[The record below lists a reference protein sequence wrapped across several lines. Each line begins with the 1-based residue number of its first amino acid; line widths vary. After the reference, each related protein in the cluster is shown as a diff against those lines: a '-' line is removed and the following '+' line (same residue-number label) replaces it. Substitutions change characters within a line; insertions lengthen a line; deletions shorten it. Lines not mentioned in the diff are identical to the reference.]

1 MKTTKSTNKP
11 TNAAADAM
19 VELISQSFRL
29 NSRLLL
35 TADRMARDMGL
46 SAARWQ
52 VLSAIAQATEPPTIS
67 DIARWMGLTRQ
78 SVQQVADAL
87 AKDDLINFQPNP
99 KHRRASL
106 VVVTNKATKLLEQLT
121 EQRFAWARE
130 VATTLPV
137 ADIKVANKVLG
148 KVREKL

>member
-1 MKTTKSTNKP
+1 MTTSRKTVNT
-11 TNAAADAM
+11 AADAM
-19 VELISQSFRL
+19 VELIGQSFRL

-35 TADRMARDMGL
+35 TADRMAKDVGL

-52 VLSAIAQATEPPTIS
+52 VLSAITQATRPATIS

-87 AKDDLINFQPNP
+87 AKDKLIDYQPNP

-106 VVVTNKATKLLEQLT
+106 VAVTGEATKLLKQLD
-121 EQRFAWARE
+121 EQRFAWASE

-137 ADIKVANKVLG
+137 ADIKVASEILG

>member
-1 MKTTKSTNKP
+1 MKTTKT

-19 VELISQSFRL
+19 VELIGESFRL
-29 NSRLLL
+29 NSRLLI
-35 TADRMARDMGL
+35 TADRMAREMGL

-52 VLSAIAQATEPPTIS
+52 VLSAITQAAEPPTIS

-87 AKDDLINFQPNP
+87 AKDDLIIYRPNP
-99 KHRRASL
+99 KHRRSSL
-106 VVVTNKATKLLEQLT
+106 VVVTKKAAKLLEQLD
-121 EQRFAWARE
+121 EQRYAWARS

-137 ADIKVANKVLG
+137 ADIRVASEVLG

>member
-1 MKTTKSTNKP
+1 MKITKT

-19 VELISQSFRL
+19 VELIGESFRL
-29 NSRLLL
+29 NSRLLI
-35 TADRMARDMGL
+35 TADRMAREMGL

-52 VLSAIAQATEPPTIS
+52 VLSAITQAAEPPTIS

-87 AKDDLINFQPNP
+87 AKDDLIIYQPNP

-106 VVVTNKATKLLEQLT
+106 VVVTKKAAKLLEQLD
-121 EQRFAWARE
+121 EQRYAWARS

-137 ADIKVANKVLG
+137 ADIRVASEVLG

>member
-1 MKTTKSTNKP
+1 MTAAKSTDKA

-35 TADRMARDMGL
+35 TADRMARDVGL

-67 DIARWMGLTRQ
+67 AIARLMGLTRQ

-87 AKDDLINFQPNP
+87 AKDNLINFEPNP

-106 VVVTNKATKLLEQLT
+106 VVVTLKAMKLLKQLD
-121 EQRFAWARE
+121 EQRYAWARE

-137 ADIKVANKVLG
+137 TNIKVANKVLG